1 MQQFF
6 RGIGGNV
13 GIGTTAPGSTL
24 EVTGNIMMSQGSN
37 RTISVATTTSNIA
50 GNSLTIQS
58 GTAQQSGVSGQNGGS
73 LYLTGGTGYGITA
86 ANSGGNVYAYG
97 GPGTGSAASNG
108 NVILAHNG
116 TSSVGNVGIGSTA
129 PTAALDIGSGSIAMG
144 YEQVV
149 ATCPSA
155 GACSVSCSAGKQV
168 LGGGCDLATNAVL
181 QTKPNS
187 TTGWT
192 CTATGT
198 TYMNVWA
205 ICARMK

>member
-1 MQQFF
+1 M
-6 RGIGGNV
+6 GNVVIGTTAPGAKLDVDNSAAASTAAISLNSQTGQNSQLLMKINGTLKSAFTSVASDTSLRINHNGSDRLTIAASGNV
-13 GIGTTAPGSTL
+13 GIGTTAP
-24 EVTGNIMMSQGSN
+24 
-37 RTISVATTTSNIA
+37 
-50 GNSLTIQS
+50 
-58 GTAQQSGVSGQNGGS
+58 
-73 LYLTGGTGYGITA
+73 
-86 ANSGGNVYAYG
+86 
-97 GPGTGSAASNG
+97 
-108 NVILAHNG
+108 
-116 TSSVGNVGIGSTA
+116 
-129 PTAALDIGSGSIAMG
+129 TAALDIGTGSIGMG

-155 GACSVSCSAGKQV
+155 GACGVSCSAGKQV

>member
-1 MQQFF
+1 
-6 RGIGGNV
+6 
-13 GIGTTAPGSTL
+13 
-24 EVTGNIMMSQGSN
+24 
-37 RTISVATTTSNIA
+37 
-50 GNSLTIQS
+50 
-58 GTAQQSGVSGQNGGS
+58 
-73 LYLTGGTGYGITA
+73 
-86 ANSGGNVYAYG
+86 
-97 GPGTGSAASNG
+97 
-108 NVILAHNG
+108 
-116 TSSVGNVGIGSTA
+116 
-129 PTAALDIGSGSIAMG
+129 MG
-144 YEQVV
+144 YEHVV

-155 GACSVSCSAGKQV
+155 GACSVSCSAGKKV